1 MKKHLFLICIA
12 LSLAFCSCRPYKAYV
27 GPRQAKSA
35 VAIVIQGN
43 NKLTFDMEETQ
54 ESALL
59 VKVDDME
66 VGSNDKGFP
75 RKCEVLAGK
84 RNIEI
89 RHLQQW
95 NDHPRS
101 EPTTVGASDGDSHK
115 HYLVTFKAEA
125 GQTYTIMAVT
135 DIESMQEEIF
145 VIDSDG
151 QRVKSTSL
159 LKKQQ

>member
-12 LSLAFCSCRPYKAYV
+12 LSMAFCSCRPYKAYV
-27 GPRQAKSA
+27 GPRQAK
-35 VAIVIQGN
+35 
-43 NKLTFDMEETQ
+43 
-54 ESALL
+54 SALL

-84 RNIEI
+84 HNIEI

-95 NDHPRS
+95 NDNPS
-101 EPTTVGASDGDSHK
+101 AEAGDSTK
-115 HYLVTFKAEA
+115 HYLVTFNAEA

-145 VIDSDG
+145 VTDSNG
-151 QRVKSTSL
+151 KRVRSTSFL
-159 LKKQQ
+159 IKQQ